1 MIGMAVCIF
10 SHPRSLV
17 FDIQYV
23 PREDSF
29 RTTNKVAQTLHK
41 TQSLDFTSSPGVPTS
56 KLRDP
61 SSFWTKWPHSWL
73 PCPVSLRRTGN
84 VSFIVCAAT
93 FYTNTALSVA
103 DCHDNQDIPHL
114 EARVD
119 IDNSYKESSLNLHPS
134 QDLMNQ
140 AYKVKIDMGWSE

>member
-1 MIGMAVCIF
+1 M
-10 SHPRSLV
+10 

-29 RTTNKVAQTLHK
+29 RTTNKVSRILHK

-56 KLRDP
+56 ELRDP
-61 SSFWTKWPHSWL
+61 GSFWTKRPHSWL
-73 PCPVSLRRTGN
+73 TCPVSLRRTGN
-84 VSFIVCAAT
+84 ASFIVCAAT
-93 FYTNTALSVA
+93 FYTNTALSVT
-103 DCHDNQDIPHL
+103 DCHNNQDIPHL

-140 AYKVKIDMGWSE
+140 AYKVKINMRRVQQKPSLQELTNFNYG